1 MNVNNIFI
9 PMLILTNYDEYK
21 KILKN
26 SKEKLNKTNNRTE
39 KNNMLI
45 ECKNEINIWH
55 KKMIIKSCIILIL
68 FILFVF
74 IMRLR
79 FILTY
84 NDYFISL
91 LVIIYIICFILE
103 KYRNKE
109 SIMDEIEAYA
119 SHIGFIEWDE
129 IRIF

>member
-109 SIMDEIEAYA
+109 SIMYEIEAYA
-119 SHIGFIEWDE
+119 SHIGFIEWEE